1 MRKGILAA
9 AFLACG
15 ACGGGSSSPASVSGT
30 MSGQSMDARDALSKV
45 VTVGTDS
52 VGAILISNSPN
63 TCAKLSANQQPRN
76 AKWIVIAIGTQ
87 SGSRASAPTGTGNY
101 TVYSQAAIVGAT
113 GNVALAVYAA
123 TDANCVAVS
132 RIEATSGTVVLTR
145 VDSSGYS
152 GTFDVTFSDASH
164 VTGSFSASTCAAF
177 GASSQGTCT

>member
-1 MRKGILAA
+1 
-9 AFLACG
+9 
-15 ACGGGSSSPASVSGT
+15 